1 MPFHHICVMVSD
13 LNRSLPFYQGLLGF
27 KNTVYD
33 GTQPGTWFDGK
44 TLDDILG
51 TRNAA
56 TRIALVTDDS
66 GAMLELQ
73 QAANPRTTKTPDEY
87 LRYGATGI
95 RELGLA
101 VSDIDDLFQRVKAA
115 GVKTQTDYIW
125 SPLPGTRSFLFYD
138 PDGALIQAVSE
149 SNLRTRGDATMG
161 NVEIA
166 EALFEAI
173 AGRNDRGVRSLCA
186 SNVRTRQNNGAEMDL
201 EAFLALSNAVQ
212 AVVRDFRYADA
223 VRSATAT
230 GFVEE
235 HAVRGTL
242 PDGQTIDIAACVV
255 ADVRDG
261 KITDIREYLDTAA
274 AANLIAALGSTKE
287 RPKK

>member
-1 MPFHHICVMVSD
+1 MRPMVAVEMLAQRGIQGVLDQRAFPRARYTRDGDERPQGQAYVDMFQIMFTRSSYAQPGALLHRALATSLTLVPAITHIAPGERVRMPGQPLAACQRPPHSPLGASAGTEIDDMIRPADGLLIVFHHDNAVAVG
-13 LNRSLPFYQGLLGF
+13 LQTVQGPQ
-27 KNTVYD
+27 
-33 GTQPGTWFDGK
+33 QP
-44 TLDDILG
+44 
-51 TRNAA
+51 
-56 TRIALVTDDS
+56 RIVARV
-66 GAMLELQ
+66 
-73 QAANPRTTKTPDEY
+73 QA
-87 LRYGATGI
+87 
-95 RELGLA
+95 
-101 VSDIDDLFQRVKAA
+101 
-115 GVKTQTDYIW
+115 
-125 SPLPGTRSFLFYD
+125 
-138 PDGALIQAVSE
+138 
-149 SNLRTRGDATMG
+149 MG

-287 RPKK
+287 RPPK

>member
-1 MPFHHICVMVSD
+1 
-13 LNRSLPFYQGLLGF
+13 
-27 KNTVYD
+27 
-33 GTQPGTWFDGK
+33 
-44 TLDDILG
+44 
-51 TRNAA
+51 
-56 TRIALVTDDS
+56 
-66 GAMLELQ
+66 
-73 QAANPRTTKTPDEY
+73 
-87 LRYGATGI
+87 
-95 RELGLA
+95 
-101 VSDIDDLFQRVKAA
+101 
-115 GVKTQTDYIW
+115 
-125 SPLPGTRSFLFYD
+125 
-138 PDGALIQAVSE
+138 
-149 SNLRTRGDATMG
+149 MG

-201 EAFLALSNAVQ
+201 EAFLALSKAVQ

-223 VRSATAT
+223 
-230 GFVEE
+230 
-235 HAVRGTL
+235 AVRGTL

-287 RPKK
+287 RP